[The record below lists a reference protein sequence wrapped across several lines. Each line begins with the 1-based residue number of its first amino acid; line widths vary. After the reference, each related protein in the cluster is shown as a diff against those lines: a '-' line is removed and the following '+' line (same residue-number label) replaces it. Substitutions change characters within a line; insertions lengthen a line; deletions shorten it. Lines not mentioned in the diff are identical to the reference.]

1 VREILVV
8 ANQSLGSDD
17 LAAMVTERIAQEET
31 HFHLLVPATRPPR
44 DVAAKFESTFTEDAD
59 EAAQRQ
65 LDVGLAWLRQ
75 LGATVDGDI
84 GDEDP
89 FRGVGDALNE
99 KPHDEIIISTLPSG
113 ISRWLHQDLPHRVE
127 RKYKL
132 PVTVVTA
139 NSVPARPVSPG

>member
-1 VREILVV
+1 MREILVV
-8 ANQSLGSDD
+8 ANQSLGGNE
-17 LAAMVTERIAQEET
+17 LAATVTERIGKEET

-44 DVAAKFESTFTEDAD
+44 DVAARFESTFSENAD

-75 LGATVDGDI
+75 LGAAVDGEI
-84 GDEDP
+84 GDGDP
-89 FRGVGDALNE
+89 VRGVGDAIKE
-99 KPHDEIIISTLPSG
+99 ETYDEVIISTLPRG
-113 ISRWLHQDLPHRVE
+113 ISRWLHQDLAHRVE

-139 NSVPARPVSPG
+139 KSVPAQRVPPS